1 MHFTF
6 IALTPIVDVSFLSY
20 QYKIFACKLSAMEK
34 QTWWHRERQGLSLQ
48 TTHSKPP
55 RASRPLQLL
64 RGTALR
70 TWTKPFA
77 HASWSRAGCQIWLAR
92 GRQACGNERGKT
104 PRSACDQP
112 PKSRIVCVLPSLV
125 GTPAPCTSGTL
136 NAGPW
141 HSLRGE
147 VAWWDATRLIAHGY
161 GSAVSC
167 SGGKP
172 AWCSQSHP
180 FGRGMWSHEG
190 SAGATRRSD
199 GFPVL
204 MLSMGSFTAWP
215 DQNFLPSCFPTTPPA
230 SVVAVAKPSPML
242 P

>member
-70 TWTKPFA
+70 ACRTWTKPFT
-77 HASWSRAGCQIWLAR
+77 HASRSRAGCQIWLAR

-112 PKSRIVCVLPSLV
+112 PKSRTVCASPSLV
-125 GTPAPCTSGTL
+125 GTPAPRTSGTFWAKTPGL
-136 NAGPW
+136 DTPCEERW
-141 HSLRGE
+141 PGE
-147 VAWWDATRLIAHGY
+147 MPLDWLPAVTAAWWAAPEENLPGALRATR
-161 GSAVSC
+161 SAEGRAPRWGLRVPPGAVMASPCSC
-167 SGGKP
+167 W
-172 AWCSQSHP
+172 A
-180 FGRGMWSHEG
+180 R
-190 SAGATRRSD
+190 A
-199 GFPVL
+199 
-204 MLSMGSFTAWP
+204 
-215 DQNFLPSCFPTTPPA
+215 
-230 SVVAVAKPSPML
+230 PSPHGRTRTSCPVAFWPPHL
-242 P
+242 PRR